1 MSDLQCSSLI
11 LASASPQRLGLL
23 GQIGITPDKIYKSNV
38 DETPT
43 PNETAPQL
51 VERLATVK
59 AMAGAAKFSRSFVL
73 GADTVVACGPR
84 ILGKAED
91 EDTARRYLEL
101 LSGRRHR
108 VFGGICVIDPAGAA
122 KSKVVKTIV
131 TFKRLEKFEIC
142 EYLNDDQ
149 WCGKAGGYAIQGRAA
164 SFIKRIN
171 GSYPNVVGLPLYETV
186 NLLVGMGY
194 RLAGKN

>member
-11 LASASPQRLGLL
+11 LASASPQRLDLL

-131 TFKRLEKFEIC
+131 TFKRLEKLEVC
-142 EYLNDDQ
+142 EYLNDNQ

>member
-1 MSDLQCSSLI
+1 MPDQLYSSLI
-11 LASASPQRLGLL
+11 LASKSPRRLDLL
-23 GQIGITPDKIYKSNV
+23 HQIGITPAEIYQSNT
-38 DETPT
+38 DETPA
-43 PNETAPQL
+43 PNETARHL
-51 VERLATVK
+51 VERLAIMK
-59 AMAGAAKFSRSFVL
+59 AKAGAAKFPRSFVL
-73 GADTVVACGPR
+73 GADTVVACGRR

-91 EDTARRYLEL
+91 KDTARRYLEL

-108 VFGGICVIDPAGAA
+108 VFGGICVIDPAGTV

-131 TFKRLEKFEIC
+131 TFKRLEAAELC
-142 EYLNDDQ
+142 EYLSDDQ